1 MAQRRKPIALLI
13 AVFALVL
20 TACSSDNE
28 PSTPGGSSSSPTSS
42 PSGSPSGGT
51 AVAVT
56 LQEYAVLS
64 ATTSAP
70 AGAVTFN
77 ATNKGPK
84 MEHELVVVKTSLA
97 PDKLPTSADGSVD
110 EEGTGVESVGE
121 IGEFPVGE
129 TKSTT
134 FNLSPG
140 SYVLFCNVVESEGS
154 QTFVHY
160 KLGMR
165 TAFTVT

>member
-1 MAQRRKPIALLI
+1 MSKRARPIVLLFAVI
-13 AVFALVL
+13 AFAL
-20 TACSSDNE
+20 TACSNDNE
-28 PSTPGGSSSSPTSS
+28 PSTTGGGTSSPTSS

-51 AVAVT
+51 AVGVT
-56 LQEYAVLS
+56 LQEYAVLP
-64 ATTSAP
+64 AITSAP

-77 ATNKGPK
+77 AQNNGPK

-97 PDKLPTSADGSVD
+97 PDKLPTSANGSVD

-121 IGEFPVGE
+121 IGEFPVGQ
-129 TKSTT
+129 TRSTT

-140 SYVLFCNVVESEGS
+140 SYVLFCNVVKTEGS
-154 QTFVHY
+154 ETLVHY

>member
-1 MAQRRKPIALLI
+1 MPKRARPIVLLF
-13 AVFALVL
+13 AVILVAL
-20 TACSSDNE
+20 TACSKDNE
-28 PSTPGGSSSSPTSS
+28 PITTGGGTGSPTSS
-42 PSGSPSGGT
+42 TSGSPSGT

-56 LQEYAVLS
+56 LQEYAVLP
-64 ATTSAP
+64 AITSAP

-77 ATNKGPK
+77 AKNNGPK
-84 MEHELVVVKTSLA
+84 SEHELVVVKTSLA

-121 IGEFPVGE
+121 IGEFPVGQ
-129 TKSTT
+129 TRSTT
-134 FNLSPG
+134 FTLSPG
-140 SYVLFCNVVESEGS
+140 SYVLFCNVVKTEGS
-154 QTFVHY
+154 ETLVHY